1 MDSSSSCGE
10 AAPAQVG
17 ALVPEAMSLAWPATP
32 SGRALPPW
40 SGLVFVRGPELRSPP
55 DAGHC
60 PLLEQQPGPGALRGN
75 AFRPVRCRAGGGWF
89 IARGSARTAWVTVPC
104 LRAAFKYHLIISIPA
119 VHLELLAVSKT
130 TVSFCL
136 RPVSAGA
143 RHISKVSRSAED
155 CRRTT
160 GCAGGGLEERQV
172 GGKPLKPHS
181 KEAGSNNSSMARV
194 TQC

>member
-1 MDSSSSCGE
+1 M
-10 AAPAQVG
+10 
-17 ALVPEAMSLAWPATP
+17 
-32 SGRALPPW
+32 
-40 SGLVFVRGPELRSPP
+40 
-55 DAGHC
+55 
-60 PLLEQQPGPGALRGN
+60 
-75 AFRPVRCRAGGGWF
+75 
-89 IARGSARTAWVTVPC
+89 TVPC
-104 LRAAFKYHLIISIPA
+104 LRAAFNYHLIISIPA

-136 RPVSAGA
+136 RPVSAAA

-181 KEAGSNNSSMARV
+181 KEAGSNNSSIGSGDLVLRAYAPDGESAKESAPARRPGRAAGMAVAVRPV
-194 TQC
+194 EMRLWVRLETLAGGCGLSVKPSPRKPF